1 MANQSIATQ
10 ARRAIK
16 GCDRGSLMHIVGS
29 YMDEYAAMSHETRE
43 KELSERT
50 ATVETLTAQLQDA
63 REARKV
69 ADTAVREARELIGA
83 IREAVSYR
91 QDQKDI
97 TAKQACALLGMLK
110 PDGTPNVNAWG
121 VMRKRLKDSAAQAP
135 IDKAERAAKRA
146 EDSAK
151 READAIA
158 KLTYTEMADQLI
170 LAMRGEWNDDLTTA
184 ITSLASALAD
194 IHNRNMVAA

>member
-1 MANQSIATQ
+1 MSKQSIATQ

-16 GCDRGSLMHIVGS
+16 GCDKGSLLHIVGS

-43 KELSERT
+43 TELSERT

-69 ADTAVREARELIGA
+69 ADNAVREARELIGA
-83 IREAVSYR
+83 IRESVSYR

-110 PDGTPNVNAWG
+110 ADGTPNVNAWG
-121 VMRKRLKDSAAQAP
+121 VMRKRLKDAAAQAP
-135 IDKAERAAKRA
+135 VEKAERAAKRA

-151 READAIA
+151 READAVA
-158 KLTYTEMADQLI
+158 KLSYVAMADRLI
-170 LAMRGEWNDDLTTA
+170 LAMHGEWDEDLTTA
-184 ITSLASALAD
+184 IASLASALAD

>member
-1 MANQSIATQ
+1 MANQSIASK

-16 GCDRGSLMHIVGS
+16 SCDKGALLHIVGS
-29 YMDEYAAMSHETRE
+29 YMDEYASMSHETRE
-43 KELSERT
+43 TELSERT

-69 ADTAVREARELIGA
+69 ADNAVREARELIGA
-83 IREAVSYR
+83 IRESVSYR

-121 VMRKRLKDSAAQAP
+121 VMRKRLKDAAAQAP
-135 IDKAERAAKRA
+135 VDKAERAAKRA
-146 EDSAK
+146 EDAAK
-151 READAIA
+151 READAVA
-158 KLTYTEMADQLI
+158 KLSYTAMADRLI
-170 LAMRGEWNDDLTTA
+170 LAMHGEWNEDLTTA

>member
-1 MANQSIATQ
+1 MSNQSIASK

-16 GCDRGSLMHIVGS
+16 GCDKGALLHIVGS

-43 KELSERT
+43 TELAERT

-63 REARKV
+63 REARKA
-69 ADTAVREARELIGA
+69 ADNAAREARELIGA
-83 IREAVSYR
+83 IRESVSYR

-121 VMRKRLKDSAAQAP
+121 VMRKRLKDAAAQAP
-135 IDKAERAAKRA
+135 VEKAERAAKRA

-158 KLTYTEMADQLI
+158 KLTYTAMADRLI
-170 LAMRGEWNDDLTTA
+170 LAMRGEWDDDLTTA
-184 ITSLASALAD
+184 IESLASALAD